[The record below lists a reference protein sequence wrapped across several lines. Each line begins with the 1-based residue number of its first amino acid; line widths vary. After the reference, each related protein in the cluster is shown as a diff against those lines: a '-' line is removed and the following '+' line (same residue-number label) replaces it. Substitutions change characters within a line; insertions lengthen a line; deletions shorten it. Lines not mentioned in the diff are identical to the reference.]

1 MLKPSTLA
9 KLPFGPL
16 FWGANASLAVL
27 FLILVLGGQDA
38 PVIETRPVVETGRDP
53 NAIRASLQDDQDDMS
68 NVYARPV
75 FHSDRHAAARTEAPV
90 IVQAAPD
97 VTFQL
102 MGILQVSRDRG
113 WAFLKPD
120 NGAETFQI
128 AVGEDLQGWTLERLE
143 ADRAV
148 ITKGIESQILFVAND
163 ALADGNVQARA
174 DHSDAKPRTRKRR

>member
-1 MLKPSTLA
+1 MLKPGTLA
-9 KLPFGPL
+9 KLPFGLL

-27 FLILVLGGQDA
+27 FLILVLDGQDA
-38 PVIETRPVVETGRDP
+38 PVIETRPVVESGRDLSAMRTGP
-53 NAIRASLQDDQDDMS
+53 QDDQGDIG
-68 NVYARPV
+68 NAYARPV
-75 FHSDRHAAARTEAPV
+75 FHSDRHGAARTEAPV
-90 IVQAAPD
+90 IAQAAPD

-120 NGAETFQI
+120 NGTETFQV

-143 ADRAV
+143 ADRAM
-148 ITKGIESQILFVAND
+148 ITKGAESQILFVAND
-163 ALADGNVQARA
+163 ALADGNVQVRA